1 MTKLQQTVK
10 EQKKG
15 SWKALSAGGR
25 RGGGWAAP
33 LILHHKHHSI
43 FSCFF
48 FFVFFKPG
56 KTKGLRNVLER
67 HSVDFALSKARSL
80 CFLSGTLTDAGCPSA
95 PGYVYPEVEQ
105 AQQALHRLHLWH
117 ASSGEP
123 LFFHARRFFYLLNSW
138 CCCDS
143 CCLIPVRRKTKS
155 PVLLSVSFTSL
166 AGCCRPMA
174 GSCES
179 LSPQS
184 CPIITGMLQEMP
196 K

>member
-1 MTKLQQTVK
+1 MGGEEEA
-10 EQKKG
+10 EQ
-15 SWKALSAGGR
+15 
-25 RGGGWAAP
+25 
-33 LILHHKHHSI
+33 LHSSFI
-43 FSCFF
+43 TSTTASSPVFF
-48 FFVFFKPG
+48 FCFFKPG

-155 PVLLSVSFTSL
+155 PVLLSVSFTPL

>member
-43 FSCFF
+43 FSCFLF
-48 FFVFFKPG
+48 FFKPG

-67 HSVDFALSKARSL
+67 HSVDFALSKTWSL

-123 LFFHARRFFYLLNSW
+123 LFFHARPFFT
-138 CCCDS
+138 
-143 CCLIPVRRKTKS
+143 CLILGAAVIA
-155 PVLLSVSFTSL
+155 VVSFQWEEKQNHLSFSVLVSHLSL
-166 AGCCRPMA
+166 AAIDQWQEAVSHCRCRVAP
-174 GSCES
+174 
-179 LSPQS
+179 
-184 CPIITGMLQEMP
+184 
-196 K
+196 